1 MDLTGAPAL
10 NLLTRHRMP
19 TVFGV
24 TVGYLSEHNGD
35 SAASYTRR
43 LRLSLTLDRERA
55 APVLSLSENGSLR
68 NVAQVAIDPLHGL
81 HNYQVFALANELE
94 LPRISWH
101 PLADAAQHVY
111 RILVLC
117 DALTITLEPLAFE
130 PNGRLIMLDA
140 AIHIDTSA
148 NFRHPDFAIS
158 SQVEADDERLARIAG
173 ISYLRLDGQVG
184 CMANGAGLAMATMDL
199 IATAGLEY
207 GLRAANF
214 MDIGGGARADAV
226 ETGVRLLLQYLDVR
240 AIVMNVFGGLTRGD
254 EVAQGLIAACEST
267 DASIPFILRMHGTQA
282 HIGRA
287 RIESAGLSNIYFAS
301 TLTEAVNAAVDAARH
316 RG

>member
-1 MDLTGAPAL
+1 MNLTGATAL

-24 TVGYLSEHNGD
+24 TVGYQDGRGETGE
-35 SAASYTRR
+35 AAHTRR

-55 APVLSLSENGSLR
+55 APVLSLSEVGNTHG
-68 NVAQVAIDPLHGL
+68 NAQVAIDPLHGL

-140 AIHIDTSA
+140 AVHIDTSA

-158 SQVEADDERLARIAG
+158 AIAESDDERLARIAG
-173 ISYLRLDGQVG
+173 ISYLRLDGQIG
-184 CMANGAGLAMATMDL
+184 CIANGAGLAMATMDL
-199 IATAGLEY
+199 IAAAGSEH
-207 GLRAANF
+207 GLRPANF

-226 ETGVRLLLQYLDVR
+226 ETGVRMILQYLDVR
-240 AIVMNVFGGLTRGD
+240 AVVLNIFGGLTRGD
-254 EVAQGLIAACEST
+254 EVAQGVIAACGGAGP
-267 DASIPFILRMHGTQA
+267 DVPFIMRMHGTQA
-282 HIGRA
+282 QIGRA
-287 RIESAGLSNIYFAS
+287 RIENAGLSNVYFAS
-301 TLTEAVNAAVDAARH
+301 TLTEAVAAAVDAARH
-316 RG
+316 AR

>member
-1 MDLTGAPAL
+1 LNLSGAPAL

-24 TVGYLSEHNGD
+24 TVGYQGEHAEIGE
-35 SAASYTRR
+35 ASHTRR

-55 APVLSLSENGSLR
+55 APVLSLSEFGANEI
-68 NVAQVAIDPLHGL
+68 AHVAIDPLHGL
-81 HNYQVFALANELE
+81 HNYQVLALANELE

-117 DALTITLEPLAFE
+117 DALTITLAPLAFE

-158 SQVEADDERLARIAG
+158 TTAEADDERLARIAG
-173 ISYLRLDGQVG
+173 ISYLRLDGQIG
-184 CMANGAGLAMATMDL
+184 CIANGAGLAMATMDL
-199 IATAGLEY
+199 IAATGLEY
-207 GLRAANF
+207 GLRPANF

-226 ETGVRLLLQYLDVR
+226 ETGIRLMLQYLDVR
-240 AIVMNVFGGLTRGD
+240 AVVMNVFGGLTRGD
-254 EVAQGLIAACEST
+254 EVAQGLIAACGET
-267 DASIPFILRMHGTQA
+267 GPAVPFILRMHGTQA
-282 HIGRA
+282 QIGRA
-287 RIESAGLSNIYFAS
+287 RIESAGLTNIYFAS
-301 TLTEAVNAAVDAARH
+301 TLTEAVSAVIDAARH
-316 RG
+316 A